1 MQFAEAEN
9 NTIQNEFNTITG
21 FISEILLNQLIM
33 TLYISQTSQY
43 LGKEKKWPSYLSGT
57 AGGVF
62 CPSVVGGGGLAGG
75 LDCCNS
81 IPSCTAA

>member
-1 MQFAEAEN
+1 
-9 NTIQNEFNTITG
+9 
-21 FISEILLNQLIM
+21 M

-43 LGKEKKWPSYLSGT
+43 LGNEKKKWLSYLSGT

-62 CPSVVGGGGLAGG
+62 DPSIVGGGGLAGG

-81 IPSCTAA
+81 IPNCTAAWDWGDTGDWAAGDGDGRG